1 MNARKTLI
9 NLVTTY
15 VIFQLNPLHAATAPT
30 FTPEQQEQIGQIAAD
45 YLVNHPEI
53 LLQVSRKLQLQQ
65 QERQQATL
73 AVKVMDNQ
81 AALLEDKDT
90 PVSGPEKAAV
100 AVIEFFDYQCIYC
113 SKLAPELEK
122 VMKASPDV
130 RFIFK
135 EWPIFAS
142 RWENSEKAAQRGL
155 DVWKQKGAAG
165 YMTYHNAIYHSGHN
179 EGQLTENDITDA
191 TKAAGATEQLHQDYS
206 SVLEK
211 NNVLAQALGLTGT
224 PRLIVMPVKG
234 ATPATITVF
243 PGLASAAQIQAAIT
257 KARN

>member
-15 VIFQLNPLHAATAPT
+15 IIFQLNPLHAATAPA

-90 PVSGPEKAAV
+90 PVS
-100 AVIEFFDYQCIYC
+100 
-113 SKLAPELEK
+113 
-122 VMKASPDV
+122 
-130 RFIFK
+130 
-135 EWPIFAS
+135 
-142 RWENSEKAAQRGL
+142 
-155 DVWKQKGAAG
+155 
-165 YMTYHNAIYHSGHN
+165 
-179 EGQLTENDITDA
+179 
-191 TKAAGATEQLHQDYS
+191 
-206 SVLEK
+206 
-211 NNVLAQALGLTGT
+211 
-224 PRLIVMPVKG
+224 
-234 ATPATITVF
+234 
-243 PGLASAAQIQAAIT
+243 
-257 KARN
+257 ARKKPLWQ